1 MPTPLQLFFTFI
13 SLAVASASYAEDGL
27 DLSSIVR
34 EGGVR
39 VERLDGTPVI
49 KYRDSSP
56 FVPAS
61 ILKIATAYCAL
72 EELGSNF
79 RFQTDFLTNDG
90 RTLYIRGSGDPG
102 LVSEVLNGIAAE
114 LSKVVQRVDSI
125 VIDTSFFS
133 DNLTIDGSERSSN
146 PYDAKNSAFVGN
158 FSSAALM
165 HRRSGEIVSTEPQTP
180 LTPIAKRAGLRLA
193 KGASER
199 INLSAADWRAG
210 AIYGGELLAEFLRR
224 RGVSGERSPSLG
236 SVPKNAKVIYSYR
249 SERPLSEM
257 VKGMLEYS
265 TNFTANQIFLS
276 MGALKLGGTA
286 TVDKGQRVMRECLIS
301 RVGWRDFHIEEGSG
315 LSRRNKVTAS
325 QMTQLLER
333 FNSYRELL
341 PEREGFLAK
350 TGSLRGVNSLA
361 GYFLLEPRQET
372 VRFSIIINRE
382 VPHMYKYKVANTIR
396 DYLNRQRLDESLSR
410 EATQ

>member
-1 MPTPLQLFFTFI
+1 
-13 SLAVASASYAEDGL
+13 
-27 DLSSIVR
+27 
-34 EGGVR
+34 
-39 VERLDGTPVI
+39 
-49 KYRDSSP
+49 
-56 FVPAS
+56 
-61 ILKIATAYCAL
+61 
-72 EELGSNF
+72 
-79 RFQTDFLTNDG
+79 
-90 RTLYIRGSGDPG
+90 
-102 LVSEVLNGIAAE
+102 
-114 LSKVVQRVDSI
+114 
-125 VIDTSFFS
+125 
-133 DNLTIDGSERSSN
+133 
-146 PYDAKNSAFVGN
+146 
-158 FSSAALM
+158 
-165 HRRSGEIVSTEPQTP
+165 
-180 LTPIAKRAGLRLA
+180 
-193 KGASER
+193 
-199 INLSAADWRAG
+199 
-210 AIYGGELLAEFLRR
+210 
-224 RGVSGERSPSLG
+224 
-236 SVPKNAKVIYSYR
+236 
-249 SERPLSEM
+249 M